1 MWVRIK
7 GMLYNL
13 NYVANISL
21 VKHEFA
27 FTMVFSDGSDE
38 KVEFDKWDECIDSY
52 SNILSTM
59 SIPRLNEE
67 AMKPIREQDLANNED
82 FHDD

>member
-13 NYVANISL
+13 NHVANISL
-21 VKHEFA
+21 DKHEFA

-38 KVEFDKWDECIDSY
+38 KIVFDKWNDCIDSY
-52 SNILSTM
+52 SDILFTVDIS
-59 SIPRLNEE
+59 RLNEE
-67 AMKPIREQDLANNED
+67 SMKPIREQDLANNEEV
-82 FHDD
+82 

>member
-13 NYVANISL
+13 NYVANVLL
-21 VKHEFA
+21 VKHEYA

-38 KVEFDKWDECIDSY
+38 KIEFDKWGECIDSY

-59 SIPRLNEE
+59 GIIRLNVET
-67 AMKPIREQDLANNED
+67 MKPIRKQDLANNRE
-82 FHDD
+82 